1 VSRSL
6 RNQPLAHA
14 GGLAADPTLL
24 VVARAVQGIGAA
36 LTTPAAVSII
46 TTTFA
51 EGPERNKAVG
61 IYSMMGASG
70 FAVGA
75 VVSGVLTNVFSWRWG
90 FFDYVIIAA
99 LVVLLTPFLVAKD
112 RSSAATHGLD
122 LAGALSITA
131 GLLILVYAVGEANA
145 AAAGQTLGLI
155 ALAIMLLVVFVL
167 IEARVRTPMLPLGIF
182 RSRTLAS
189 ANLVAL
195 TFLASFT
202 GMLFIS
208 TLYLQTV
215 LGYSPFQAGLVFVP
229 MGIAA
234 AVVSTMGSPRLI
246 TRLGIKPTLVLGML
260 LVSVGIALTA
270 LISTEGSFWTIVL
283 PSLVVGIGLSLAFPP
298 MTIAAVTGVQ
308 DADQGLASGLV
319 VTGQQLG
326 GALGLALITAVAAA
340 FTPGIAG
347 APPTAEA
354 SNQALVSGFQPAL
367 LLAAAFALVGMLIAL
382 IGIKG
387 RTRKQPEQQML
398 AGARAFDELL
408 QRRIKSSW

>member
-1 VSRSL
+1 MEASRTLGRKFDPPWATQRPATIGSL
-6 RNQPLAHA
+6 CDSEILEHLAQWIKYQLISMFGRTA
-14 GGLAADPTLL
+14 K
-24 VVARAVQGIGAA
+24 Q
-36 LTTPAAVSII
+36 
-46 TTTFA
+46 
-51 EGPERNKAVG
+51 GPERSKAVG
-61 IYSMMGASG
+61 VYSMMGASG

-75 VVSGVLTNVFSWRWG
+75 VVSGVLTHVLGWRWG

-99 LVVLLTPFLVAKD
+99 FVLLLTPLLVAKD
-112 RSSAATHGLD
+112 HSSATIHGLD

-131 GLLILVYAVGEANA
+131 GLLLLVYAVGEANA
-145 AAAGQTLGLI
+145 ATVGQTLGLI
-155 ALAIMLLVVFVL
+155 ALSIILLVVFVV

-208 TLYLQTV
+208 TLYLQYV
-215 LGYSPFQAGLVFVP
+215 LGYSAFQAGLVFVP

-234 AVVSTMGSPRLI
+234 AVVSTLGSPRLI

-260 LVSVGIALTA
+260 LVSVGVALTA
-270 LISTEGSFWTIVL
+270 LISTEGSFWNIVL

-298 MTIAAVTGVQ
+298 MTLAAVTGVQ

-326 GALGLALITAVAAA
+326 GALGLALITVVAAA
-340 FTPGIAG
+340 FTPGLAG
-347 APPTAEA
+347 LPPTVEA
-354 SNQALVSGFQPAL
+354 TNQALVIGFQPAL
-367 LLAAAFALVGMLIAL
+367 LLAAAFALVGTLIAL

-387 RTRKQPEQQML
+387 RTPKQPERQMM
-398 AGARAFDELL
+398 AGTRAAKELPEG
-408 QRRIKSSW
+408 RNK